1 MEFPYGKAPLAIL
14 ILALVSGGLLL
25 LQRVAARERPDL
37 ILQTFALQHVPGL
50 ELAARDFYAKTG
62 KRVEIQLV
70 DQRALQS
77 RLQASLQSGAAVPDL
92 VELLESSMG
101 VFTRGPL
108 EDVGFIDLTD
118 RLKAGGWMDK
128 LVQSRFSLWS
138 SRGRIFA
145 LPHDV
150 HPVMLAY
157 RRDLVEQLGID
168 VSKLTTWEEF
178 VRVGREVTRDLNG
191 DGVPD
196 RYMLDMFIGGGGT
209 LQILLLQRDISVLD
223 ENGLVAYDREETAEV
238 IEWYIRQVT
247 GKDRIAFECGWGQ
260 TLYKA
265 MIDGLCLFYFCPDW
279 RSKSFAAE
287 VPSLAGKMALMPLPA
302 WHEGGRRTSVWGGT
316 GLAITRQTADPELAW
331 EFAMYAYYT
340 PQYLGRRFAANY
352 ILPPLKE
359 AWSLP
364 ELNEPD
370 PYYSGQKRG
379 AMYAA
384 LAPETPVR
392 HVSPFISLA
401 DSKLNEAYTNALT
414 YFERNGEAGWRE
426 YIRSELRRTAD
437 QVRAQ
442 IARNR
447 FYRTAAPEPVSAGGD
462 R

>member
-1 MEFPYGKAPLAIL
+1 MGFPYGKAPLC
-14 ILALVSGGLLL
+14 ILALALVTGGLLL
-25 LQRVAARERPDL
+25 LSRVTTPERPDL

-50 ELAARDFYAKTG
+50 ELAAKDYHAKTG

-70 DQRALQS
+70 DQRALQN
-77 RLQASLQSGAAVPDL
+77 RLQAALQSGAAVPDL
-92 VELLESSMG
+92 VEIVEPTMG
-101 VFTRGPL
+101 TFTKGPL
-108 EDVGFIDLTD
+108 EDVGFLDLTD
-118 RLKAGGWMDK
+118 RLRAGGWMDK

-150 HPVMLAY
+150 HPIMLAY
-157 RRDLVEQLGID
+157 RRDLVEALGID
-168 VSKLTTWEEF
+168 VNKLTTWEEF
-178 VRVGREVTRDLNG
+178 ARVGREVTKDLNG

-196 RYMLDMFIGGGGT
+196 RYMLDLFVGGGGT
-209 LQILLLQRDISVLD
+209 LQALLLQRDISALD
-223 ENGLVAYDREETAEV
+223 ENGDVAYDRQDTVDV
-238 IEWYIRQVT
+238 IEWYIRQIS

-279 RSKSFAAE
+279 RSKGFAAE
-287 VPSLAGKMALMPLPA
+287 VPSLEGKMALMPMPA
-302 WHEGGRRTSVWGGT
+302 WHEGGRRTSIWGGT
-316 GLAITRQTADPELAW
+316 GLAITRATKDPELAW
-331 EFAMYAYYT
+331 DFATYAYYN
-340 PQYLGRRFAANY
+340 PQYLGRRFTANY

-359 AWSLP
+359 AWNLP

-384 LAPETPVR
+384 LAPETPLR
-392 HVSPFISLA
+392 HVSPFTSLA
-401 DSKLNEAYTNALT
+401 ESKLGEAFTNSLV
-414 YFERNGEAGWRE
+414 YFERNGDRGLRE
-426 YIRSELRRTAD
+426 FIRSELDRTAR
-437 QVRAQ
+437 QVREQ

-447 FYRTAAPEPVSAGGD
+447 FYRAPQQPLTQEGD

>member
-14 ILALVSGGLLL
+14 ILAVVSGAVLLF
-25 LQRVAARERPDL
+25 QRVTARERPDL

-50 ELAARDFYAKTG
+50 ELAARDFQAKTG

-77 RLQASLQSGAAVPDL
+77 RLQAALQSGAAVPDL
-92 VELLESSMG
+92 VELMEPTMG
-101 VFTRGPL
+101 TFTKGPL

-118 RLKAGGWMDK
+118 RLRAGGWMVK

-150 HPVMLAY
+150 HPIMLAY

-168 VSKLTTWEEF
+168 VEKLTTWDEF
-178 VRVGREVTRDLNG
+178 VRVGREVTRDLDG

-196 RYMLDMFIGGGGT
+196 RYMLDMFVGGGGT
-209 LQILLLQRDISVLD
+209 LQLLLLQRDISALN
-223 ENGLVAYDREETAEV
+223 ENGEVAFDREETAEV
-238 IEWYIRQVT
+238 IEWYIRQIS

-279 RSKSFAAE
+279 RSKSFSAE
-287 VPSLAGKMALMPLPA
+287 VPSLAGRMALMPLPA
-302 WHEGGRRTSVWGGT
+302 WQPGGRRTSIWGGT
-316 GLAITRQTADPELAW
+316 GLAIPRATKDPELAW
-331 EFAMYAYYT
+331 EFAIYAYYT
-340 PQYLGRRFAANY
+340 PQYLGRRFTANN

-359 AWSLP
+359 AWTLP

-370 PYYSGQKRG
+370 PYYSGQRRG
-379 AMYAA
+379 ALYAA

-392 HVSPFISLA
+392 HVSPFTSLA
-401 DSKLNEAYTNALT
+401 EGKLGEAYTNALV
-414 YFERNGEAGWRE
+414 YFERNGDRGLRE
-426 YIRSELRRTAD
+426 YIRSELRRTAQ
-437 QVRAQ
+437 QVREQ

-447 FYRTAAPEPVSAGGD
+447 FYRVSPGAVSAGGE